1 MSDVHATAELAGRTV
16 IVTGSGGGVGK
27 GMALALGKAGAN
39 VVIAA
44 RRAETG
50 DPVAAE
56 IRTRGGQAICITTNV
71 ALKESVDAMI
81 AKAVTE
87 YGGIDTL
94 VHNALSARATDPTPI
109 ANVSAELFE
118 DVVSVASRATFLCVR
133 AALPYL
139 KQGRG
144 RIVLLLAH
152 GGVRGHGSLSIYGVA
167 KGMQRGNLKA
177 LTWELGARGI
187 TVNAIVPVALSE
199 GMERN
204 FATRPGEYER
214 QAKRSALGFIGE
226 PERDVGGAAVFFA
239 SDASRYITGQT
250 LFVDGGTYML

>member
-1 MSDVHATAELAGRTV
+1 MSQAHAMGLAGVTA
-16 IVTGSGGGVGK
+16 IVTGAGGGVGK
-27 GMALALGKAGAN
+27 GIALALASAGAN
-39 VVIAA
+39 VVVAA

-50 DPVAAE
+50 EEVTEE
-56 IRTRGGQAICITTNV
+56 IRARGGRALCVVTDVARQADVEAMV
-71 ALKESVDAMI
+71 ARAV
-81 AKAVTE
+81 AKF
-87 YGGIDTL
+87 GGIDTI
-94 VHNALSARATDPTPI
+94 VHNALSGRATDPTPI
-109 ANVSAELFE
+109 ADVSAELFE
-118 DVVSVASRATFLCVR
+118 NVVSVASRATFFCVQ
-133 AALPYL
+133 ATLPHL
-139 KQGRG
+139 KPGRG

-177 LTWELGARGI
+177 LAWELGGRGI

-214 QAKRSALGFIGE
+214 QAKRSALGYIGQ
-226 PERDVGGAAVFFA
+226 PEQDVGGAAVFFA

-250 LFVDGGTYML
+250 MFVDGGTYMM